1 MGHGL
6 KKDTP
11 GKNLDDWLHSKAVN
25 LFLLTL
31 YSYFFSTKIN
41 LAFELSFD
49 RDFKVVTDEL
59 LETSLMIY

>member
-6 KKDTP
+6 KILQE
-11 GKNLDDWLHSKAVN
+11 KNLDDWLHSKAVN